1 MGNYFVD
8 GILHITDVEGYDHM
22 LFLLAMC
29 APFTWKDWKPVA
41 ILATAFTLGHS
52 ISLALAAFDVIR
64 FSSDIIEFLI
74 PVTILVTSIFNFST
88 GASTSVSL
96 YRYASAAVFGVI
108 HGMGFSSFFRMIST
122 ENDSFIQ
129 QLFLFNIGVEAG
141 QLLILCVI
149 LSVVAITTF
158 AIPSTK
164 AKQTKILA
172 GLSFLLALGLAIEK
186 FPG

>member
-1 MGNYFVD
+1 
-8 GILHITDVEGYDHM
+8 
-22 LFLLAMC
+22 
-29 APFTWKDWKPVA
+29 
-41 ILATAFTLGHS
+41 
-52 ISLALAAFDVIR
+52 
-64 FSSDIIEFLI
+64 
-74 PVTILVTSIFNFST
+74 
-88 GASTSVSL
+88 
-96 YRYASAAVFGVI
+96 
-108 HGMGFSSFFRMIST
+108 MIST